1 MIKKKYIIFI
11 FSFLFGCIGLNT
23 RIGYRIKKV
32 EKNYNFSSPYYNCNL
47 IYLTKALGD
56 DERSKGRVYINI
68 KIEEDNLIKIKSNR
82 ENYVI
87 KEEKIYVEKE
97 KYKKIIFLN
106 DIIIKQENNKKM
118 IIQKNDIRSVFNKK
132 LGIDSKEILIN
143 LPEKLSGSI
152 ILELGRVKIGDDI
165 YDIPKIYMQ
174 KYQETGSYSIIGGML
189 EEGGLNLP
197 GYHSEGWIDD

>member
-1 MIKKKYIIFI
+1 M
-11 FSFLFGCIGLNT
+11 
-23 RIGYRIKKV
+23 
-32 EKNYNFSSPYYNCNL
+32 
-47 IYLTKALGD
+47 GD